1 MGRLGRTDNFGAACG
16 LGRVWRL
23 QQRSGLR
30 TPISFSRAV
39 RVCRTRGSLNVPRRL
54 AGAEKVGMSNEKARI
69 LVVEDNA
76 ALSGVI
82 CFNLVR
88 AGFDVTAVT
97 NGNQGLDALQH
108 GTFDLVL
115 SDQQMPLMTGIQL
128 CEHFR
133 QLPAYRRTPF
143 ILLTAKC
150 MEIDIAGLQQRLGLT
165 RALPKPFSPSELVT
179 CIEDALA
186 VACQV

>member
-1 MGRLGRTDNFGAACG
+1 MNGTPAMATD
-16 LGRVWRL
+16 R
-23 QQRSGLR
+23 
-30 TPISFSRAV
+30 
-39 RVCRTRGSLNVPRRL
+39 
-54 AGAEKVGMSNEKARI
+54 ARI

-76 ALSGVI
+76 ALSGVV

-88 AGFDVTAVT
+88 AGFQVTSVN
-97 NGNQGLDALQH
+97 NGRYALETLQK

-128 CEHFR
+128 CEHLR

-150 MEIDIAGLQQRLGLT
+150 MEIDVAKLQQKPGISA
-165 RALPKPFSPSELVT
+165 ALPKPFIPSELIT
-179 CIEDALA
+179 CIEDCLA
-186 VACQV
+186 AGCRA